1 MISIPGC
8 FDNIIDDAKETC
20 KILANCHKNKGTIFS
35 FGNGGSAAE
44 SDHLAAELI
53 GIGVRSISLTNSVV
67 LTALSNDLGYEEA
80 VAHQLAVLGQKGDV
94 FIGLTT
100 SGKSKNLLRA
110 LSVAEAFEITRIVL
124 TGMVDKPTGGLAAV
138 LSEYAIVV
146 PLNSVQRIQEIHL
159 QIIHYW
165 FENLKNQKGIYHD
178 RNQ

>member
-20 KILANCHKNKGTIFS
+20 KILANCHKNKGTIFT

-44 SDHLAAELI
+44 SDHLADEL
-53 GIGVRSISLTNSVV
+53 
-67 LTALSNDLGYEEA
+67 
-80 VAHQLAVLGQKGDV
+80 
-94 FIGLTT
+94 IGLTT

-146 PLNSVQRIQEIHL
+146 PLNSVQRIQAIHL

>member
-1 MISIPGC
+1 M
-8 FDNIIDDAKETC
+8 
-20 KILANCHKNKGTIFS
+20 
-35 FGNGGSAAE
+35 
-44 SDHLAAELI
+44 
-53 GIGVRSISLTNSVV
+53 V